1 MKYILQSLDWDTD
14 KTLAI
19 FGYEE
24 DDIRVD
30 PTDREKKLFLADAK
44 LICYVFD
51 DPMKMALTV
60 YEEALRPRTLTQAKR
75 DCCMILF
82 RHNWS
87 SQKD

>member
-30 PTDREKKLFLADAK
+30 PTDREKSSFSQTLNLFVMFL
-44 LICYVFD
+44 
-51 DPMKMALTV
+51 M
-60 YEEALRPRTLTQAKR
+60 TQ
-75 DCCMILF
+75 
-82 RHNWS
+82 
-87 SQKD
+87 